1 VRVQLVSGDY
11 QLDYVFDPDILP
23 IPNSVLFSKAA
34 DDLHINTTASIPES
48 SRNHWS
54 IKDVDLFKVL
64 LKCGFCLRVKPKV
77 FDLSDEPIDEELV
90 AVMIPF
96 EAAFN
101 PVYEALQT
109 AIGEVGMTCRRA
121 DDIWENDHVVQDVA
135 LLLCKAAVVVCDL
148 SGRNPNVFYE
158 TGIAHTL
165 GREVILIAQSAADIP
180 FDVAAIR
187 HIRYLPNGEGLAKL
201 GFDLKRRLETLKAQK

>member
-1 VRVQLVSGDY
+1 MRERPGRQATASPVGTLTRVQLVSGDY
-11 QLDYVFDPDILP
+11 QFEYVFDPDIPP

-34 DDLHINTTASIPES
+34 DDLHIDTTGSIPES

-54 IKDVDLFKVL
+54 IKDADLFKVL
-64 LKCGFCLRVKPKV
+64 LKCGFCLRLKPKV

-90 AVMIPF
+90 AVMMPF

-135 LLLCKAAVVVCDL
+135 LL
-148 SGRNPNVFYE
+148 SGRRLRPEWSQSERLLRNGYRAYAWSRGHPDCAVTRGHPVRCGSNQAYP
-158 TGIAHTL
+158 
-165 GREVILIAQSAADIP
+165 ILAE
-180 FDVAAIR
+180 R
-187 HIRYLPNGEGLAKL
+187 
-201 GFDLKRRLETLKAQK
+201 